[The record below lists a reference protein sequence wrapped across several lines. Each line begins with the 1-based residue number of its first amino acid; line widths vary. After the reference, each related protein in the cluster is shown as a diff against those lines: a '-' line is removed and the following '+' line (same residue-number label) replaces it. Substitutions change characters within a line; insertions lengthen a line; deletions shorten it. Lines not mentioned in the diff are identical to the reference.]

1 MQTGIVIQ
9 LADGSYVHPRGMVE
23 NVLIKVDKLI
33 FPADFFVLDM
43 NENAKGP
50 IMLVR
55 PFMKTSRTKIDVF
68 DGKLTMEFDGDKIE
82 HNIHDAN
89 SMNLPSVCWIDAI
102 IPPDKENLESDLLD
116 DPPDVIADFS
126 VSSDDLYA
134 HVSPSTPVLGSCP
147 TLLTPQSKSF
157 VSVVEQVVGKKLK
170 HPPERSKYG
179 GVKKK
184 KVKLVWRA
192 REGPGGFG

>member
-1 MQTGIVIQ
+1 MSNMTSSHDVNQGAAREATRGISLVF
-9 LADGSYVHPRGMVE
+9 LVF
-23 NVLIKVDKLI
+23 VLIKVDKLI

-43 NENAKGP
+43 SGNAKCP
-50 IMLVR
+50 IILGR

-102 IPPDKENLESDLLD
+102 IPPDKENLESELLD

-134 HVSPSTPVLGSCP
+134 HVSPPTTVLGIRP
-147 TLLTPQSKSF
+147 NLLTPQSKISASA
-157 VSVVEQVVGKKLK
+157 VLQVVEKKLK
-170 HPPERSKYG
+170 HPP
-179 GVKKK
+179 
-184 KVKLVWRA
+184 
-192 REGPGGFG
+192 